1 MAARFSVD
9 SSDYGLMVN
18 VKCKMQDDGG
28 YPNQADLRRALDN
41 LLTALSNWDIVDVEI
56 KTFDVYGQPGDEK

>member
-1 MAARFSVD
+1 MVSV
-9 SSDYGLMVN
+9 N
-18 VKCKMQDDGG
+18 CKMQDDGG